1 MNKHRYR
8 VLFSKTLQRFI
19 VTSELAKTT
28 TSGNT
33 ERGDLKCGQS
43 SACFSFYP
51 SLQSLTFPVFCALG
65 FVSLISPSAYAET
78 LMIQADS
85 TAAVSQRPVV
95 LQTANGLP
103 QVNIQ
108 TPNDQGLSHNRYSH
122 FDVDT
127 QGAILNN
134 SRKNT
139 QTQQGGWIQGNPY
152 LAGGEAKVILNEVN
166 SNHPSQL
173 KGYVEVAGKKA
184 DVIIANPN
192 GIHCQGCGIM
202 NAERATFTTGKP
214 EIHHGSLDSFKVE
227 KGKVTVEGKGL
238 DNSQTDYTDIISRSA
253 EINAGI
259 WSKREVN
266 VTTGKNQVTK
276 NNDSVQ
282 IIHTT
287 EKEKQSENPPHF
299 ALDVTHLGGMYAE
312 KIHLIGTEQGLGVNH
327 AGHIGA
333 SAGEVVI
340 DAKGHVVNQGFI
352 GAQGNIQ
359 LQSSENIEN
368 RGTIHTKEKQHLK
381 SKNLDN
387 RQGTLAGKQ
396 IQIDA
401 AHVDNRKVSEEGS
414 LIVAADNI
422 LVQANTLDNRGTK
435 NTTNPTQGIQA
446 AQVTLTAQQINN
458 QSGGIYATQR
468 GTLNVTSTLD
478 NRQGDILSAG
488 QLDINGDKSRANMN
502 NAEGRIHAGKHVTL
516 TAKTLQNEGNI
527 STTGNADIALTD
539 GIELKN
545 AFQVN
550 GDLRFTTEGK
560 FTNKS
565 KLNIGHRVNIHAA
578 EIENSQAAEISS
590 KTTQISTA
598 LFTNRG
604 LIDGETTRIEGKSL
618 NNVGTG
624 RIYGNQLS
632 FAATHLTN
640 AKEGDSSATIAARKR
655 LDFGINTLKNLD
667 QSFIFSLGDLHIGGK
682 LSENGEAIGRA
693 KEIINGSGIIE
704 AMGDGKIN
712 TTTLLNTDLHL
723 KLGIN
728 ESREYFHQVAKTT
741 DSQRFTVDKDGI
753 FAWNKKR
760 SEAWFQFY
768 DGRPTQYQNDWI
780 GWRYNRTTKTS
791 KIDVQTPGKI
801 LIGGHLTLTG
811 DHLKNQYSKLL
822 VGKSLILGEKPITQN
837 LSHQTLSEGSATLI
851 NEDVIGNIDRLDK
864 GSVFK
869 WVHYRSRGLKK
880 SHGHKDT
887 DHKHYEVAHPT
898 EHFNFNVVKNHIG
911 DPEAVRKESDNTSIA
926 AHTPANVISPVEN
939 TLRLPN
945 QSLYKINPHADSHY
959 IVETDPRFADKRQW
973 LSSDYMF
980 HALRADPQNI
990 LKRLG
995 DGFYEKR
1002 LINEQINQLT
1012 GRRFLEGYASDYEQY
1027 KALMDNGLYYAKK
1040 WNLTP
1045 GVALTA
1051 AQMKELT
1058 SDLVWFEKR
1067 ETQLPNGEKI
1077 NVLAPKVYLSR
1088 RNSKING
1095 EGSLISA
1102 HQVIIRGMNQVD
1114 NSGTILGNS
1123 SLSITAQNIK
1133 NNEGRLQANHL
1144 SLSVQNELLNL
1155 GGTFEAK
1162 DNLAAHAKNL
1172 RFESKL
1178 SETKDTGDFYK
1189 KDISKAAELNL
1200 TDKNG
1205 KLQVHADENIVVKG
1219 IRANIAGDA
1228 AFYAKGDLELGTV
1241 SRINKEHYRMNADN
1255 YYLLDQENQ
1264 TGNQIQVKGNAQYIA
1279 GQNITVTGNQ
1289 LHSDGETTIAAQGNI
1304 DIHEGRVK
1312 EHLNSAIKTT
1322 DRGLVSKKTI
1332 TAKHRHDYDLAE
1344 ASMIDADK
1352 IHLQSNNGNIKVQG
1366 SNLVAENGFTAQGKN
1381 IDITEAE
1388 NRVYSE
1394 DFYSKK
1400 KSGMLGGGIGVT
1412 FGSQKQTLET
1422 DQTRLYASG
1431 SQVGSLNHDTRFI
1444 AENRYTQTASAVSS
1458 AKGDVDILAQQAT
1471 IKAADDKYESNM
1483 KQTFEQKGLTI
1494 AITSPILSA
1503 LQAVQSTIKSAQQT
1517 GNSKNNRINAMSAVN
1532 TGFDAYR
1539 AGQAVGQAQNALGN
1553 VMNGSEGMDSMVG
1566 IQITYGQQKSESK
1579 THTEGKTAAKSQVNA
1594 GGKVNIVATGAGKA
1608 SNITINGSD
1617 VSGKQGTFL
1626 GADNDIN
1633 ITAAE
1638 QTHLERSTNKSSGF
1652 NVGVAVKF
1660 GNGVAAGI
1668 TVGGN
1673 RGKGYGNSDETTYVA
1688 SHVGDTNSQTTIQS
1702 GGDTNLIGSQAKG
1715 KRVEVNADNLN
1726 IKSLQDKSSYD
1737 GKQTNISGSVTIGY
1751 GFSAG
1756 GSYNKSKVNADHAS
1770 VNEQAGIYAGD
1781 EGYGVNAKNKV
1792 SSIGGAILSQ
1802 ASKEKNQLTA
1812 QDFEYS
1818 NIQNYSHAKSSAMG
1832 LMGGF
1837 SVNRDQT
1844 SDEDKELNKIYR
1856 EGRSNETFDQ
1866 ANPNQANQSA
1876 VKFGLDKDDIHSSD
1890 LYAAAKMGL
1899 ANLASNSSQKENR
1912 QSTTYAVISDGNF
1925 NIGSQKGKENIESI
1939 KKSTKQEAN
1948 KLEKIDYSQM
1958 QKEVEQDVATIQ
1970 SFAKNVGGATDEAY
1984 RTMFIAE
1991 HRMFTHKVDEK
2002 GKPIEDPEILK
2013 KIDEEAD
2020 KEGIARDVYLEQQLN
2035 KGRNIYQLHEL
2046 SDQERNQ
2053 LQKVTYTD
2061 PKTGKTESKYVVAF
2075 NGIFNDHNAAAK
2087 FAVQNYIA
2095 GRDDKT
2101 GNIDQKVYKDVYFV
2115 HHPKAKNGLSE
2126 LLVAGY
2132 EKMFETSFGNLL
2144 GMDNSSLQA
2153 MNIMK
2158 QYGKDDLYLGS
2169 HSRGTLTLSNAL
2181 KALNTEDNR
2190 AKKLLSGTTI
2200 KMVGPAA
2207 DVTRADGYL
2216 SQLQTGKE
2224 RTTSDGSIR
2233 IENHAS
2239 DPVGSMPI
2247 LLGGNPSTTSENN
2260 LNKGWIAR
2268 ISDIF
2273 GDNSSVHNCYGL
2285 GQKQCVIDGYRTKV
2299 DLKMGNEETI
2309 FNLNRLK
2316 GE

>member
-8 VLFSKTLQRFI
+8 ILFSKTLQRFI

-28 TSGNT
+28 TAGNT
-33 ERGDLKCGQS
+33 ETGDLKCGQS

-51 SLQSLTFPVFCALG
+51 SLQSLTFAVFCALG
-65 FVSLISPSAYAET
+65 FVSLISPSSYAET

-85 TAAVSQRPVV
+85 TAVANQRPVV

-173 KGYVEVAGKKA
+173 KGYVEVAGRKA

-253 EINAGI
+253 EINAGV

-266 VTTGKNQVTK
+266 VTTGKNRVTK

-359 LQSSENIEN
+359 VQSSENIEN

-446 AQVTLTAQQINN
+446 AQVILTAQQINN
-458 QSGGIYATQR
+458 QSGGIYAIQR
-468 GTLNVTSTLD
+468 GTLNVANTLD
-478 NRQGDILSAG
+478 NQQGDILSAG
-488 QLDINGDKSRANMN
+488 QLDINGDKSHANLN
-502 NAEGRIHAGKHVTL
+502 NAEGKIHAGKHVTL
-516 TAKTLQNEGNI
+516 IAKTLQNEGNI
-527 STTGNADIALTD
+527 RTTGNADIALTD

-550 GDLRFTTEGK
+550 GNLHFTTEGK

-578 EIENSQAAEISS
+578 EIENTQAAEISS

-604 LIDGETTRIEGKSL
+604 LIDGETTRIEGESL
-618 NNVGTG
+618 NNIGTG
-624 RIYGNQLS
+624 RIYGDQLS

-640 AKEGDSSATIAARKR
+640 IKEGDSSATIAARKR
-655 LDFGINTLKNLD
+655 LDIGINTLKNLD
-667 QSFIFSLGDLHIGGK
+667 QSFIFSLGDLHIGGT
-682 LSENGEAIGRA
+682 LSENGEAVGRA

-704 AMGDGKIN
+704 VMGDGKIN

-822 VGKSLILGEKPITQN
+822 VGKSLILGEQPITQN
-837 LSHQTLSEGSATLI
+837 RSHQTLSEGGATLI

-887 DHKHYEVAHPT
+887 DHKHYEVVHPT

-911 DPEAVRKESDNTSIA
+911 DPEAVRKESDNTSVA
-926 AHTPANVISPVEN
+926 AHTPANAISPVEN

-945 QSLYKINPHADSHY
+945 QSLYKINPHANSHY

-980 HALRADPQNI
+980 HALRADPQNM

-995 DGFYEKR
+995 DGFYEQR

-1012 GRRFLEGYASDYEQY
+1012 GRRFLEGYTSDYEQY

-1102 HQVIIRGMNQVD
+1102 NHVIIRGMNQVD

-1144 SLSVQNELLNL
+1144 SLSAENELLNL

-1228 AFYAKGDLELGTV
+1228 AFYAKGNLELGTV

-1264 TGNQIQVKGNAQYIA
+1264 IGNQIQVKGNSQYIA

-1322 DRGLVSKKTI
+1322 DRGLFSKKTI

-1381 IDITEAE
+1381 IDIREAE
-1388 NRVYSE
+1388 NRIYSE

-1422 DQTRLYASG
+1422 DQTKLYASG
-1431 SQVGSLNHDTRFI
+1431 SQVGSLNHETRFI

-1517 GNSKNNRINAMSAVN
+1517 GKSKNNRINAMSAVN

-1539 AGQAVGQAQNALGN
+1539 AGQAVGQAQNALSN

-1566 IQITYGQQKSESK
+1566 IQITYGQQKSESR

-1638 QTHLERSTNKSSGF
+1638 QNHLERSTNKSSGF

-1688 SHVGDTNSQTTIQS
+1688 SHVGDANSQTTIKS
-1702 GGDTNLIGSQAKG
+1702 GGDTNLIGSQVKG

-1737 GKQTNISGSVTIGY
+1737 GKQTNVSGSVTVGY
-1751 GFSAG
+1751 GFAVG
-1756 GSYNKSKVNADHAS
+1756 GSFSKSKINADHAS

-1781 EGYGVNAKNKV
+1781 DGYDVNVEKHSDLKGALVTSTQTAEKEGRNRFSTRTITHSDIENYSNHNAKGFGV
-1792 SSIGGAILSQ
+1792 GGSVTIGGGNAP
-1802 ASKEKNQLTA
+1802 KEIGGVDLQKIGKNNADGSGKVET
-1812 QDFEYS
+1812 
-1818 NIQNYSHAKSSAMG
+1818 
-1832 LMGGF
+1832 GG
-1837 SVNRDQT
+1837 
-1844 SDEDKELNKIYR
+1844 IA
-1856 EGRSNETFDQ
+1856 G
-1866 ANPNQANQSA
+1866 
-1876 VKFGLDKDDIHSSD
+1876 
-1890 LYAAAKMGL
+1890 
-1899 ANLASNSSQKENR
+1899 
-1912 QSTTYAVISDGNF
+1912 
-1925 NIGSQKGKENIESI
+1925 IGSQGNWGLAKGLITGLLGQVSDKGNEHGVTTSSINTKNLIIRDKEAQEQLTGKSIDETIQTLNKENLHQKLAKADIESI
-1939 KKSTKQEAN
+1939 KSD
-1948 KLEKIDYSQM
+1948 LERDLS
-1958 QKEVEQDVATIQ
+1958 VATKFVENVNSVGDDIYYNIEKTDKNILLKQKRDKNCEDISCIQ
-1970 SFAKNVGGATDEAY
+1970 AKEIDVNTLNVPKT
-1984 RTMFIAE
+1984 
-1991 HRMFTHKVDEK
+1991 K
-2002 GKPIEDPEILK
+2002 
-2013 KIDEEAD
+2013 EEA
-2020 KEGIARDVYLEQQLN
+2020 EQLARMYA
-2035 KGRNIYQLHEL
+2035 H
-2046 SDQERNQ
+2046 
-2053 LQKVTYTD
+2053 
-2061 PKTGKTESKYVVAF
+2061 
-2075 NGIFNDHNAAAK
+2075 GIFNTNDEERITGAIQYGGKDYLDNDALVVKRNYTNPLTELSFTAFERIRAGINLPTIFGASNASRDQAK
-2087 FAVQNYIA
+2087 IWSLLDEYNKRHPKDQVELTHFAHSLGVSGMVNA
-2095 GRDDKT
+2095 MNWAKHK
-2101 GNIDQKVYKDVYFV
+2101 NIDLSHTKLNGNTVGTSYPMTNKTIGGMLSLGHYEQGYKEKAEELFNGGNVSYAVAPRDIVGTGINLPFVPGKFSIGIGNTDTTGDNYSGIPLIDMFRGAHNKAYYKDEKVINFLYPLFKDGGITRNKV
-2115 HHPKAKNGLSE
+2115 INYQYDTWGQIGPKTQKIEINH
-2126 LLVAGY
+2126 
-2132 EKMFETSFGNLL
+2132 
-2144 GMDNSSLQA
+2144 NS
-2153 MNIMK
+2153 K
-2158 QYGKDDLYLGS
+2158 GGK
-2169 HSRGTLTLSNAL
+2169 
-2181 KALNTEDNR
+2181 
-2190 AKKLLSGTTI
+2190 
-2200 KMVGPAA
+2200 
-2207 DVTRADGYL
+2207 
-2216 SQLQTGKE
+2216 
-2224 RTTSDGSIR
+2224 
-2233 IENHAS
+2233 
-2239 DPVGSMPI
+2239 
-2247 LLGGNPSTTSENN
+2247 
-2260 LNKGWIAR
+2260 
-2268 ISDIF
+2268 
-2273 GDNSSVHNCYGL
+2273 
-2285 GQKQCVIDGYRTKV
+2285 
-2299 DLKMGNEETI
+2299 
-2309 FNLNRLK
+2309 
-2316 GE
+2316 

>member
-43 SACFSFYP
+43 SAYFSFYP
-51 SLQSLTFPVFCALG
+51 SLQSLTFAVFCALG

-85 TAAVSQRPVV
+85 TAAANQRPLV

-122 FDVDT
+122 FDVDA

-134 SRKNT
+134 SRKNR

-173 KGYVEVAGKKA
+173 KGYVEVAGRKA

-266 VTTGKNQVTK
+266 VTTGKNRVTK

-287 EKEKQSENPPHF
+287 EKEKQSENLPHF

-359 LQSSENIEN
+359 VQSSENIEN

-381 SKNLDN
+381 SKNVDN
-387 RQGTLAGKQ
+387 RQGTLASKQ

-488 QLDINGDKSRANMN
+488 QLDIKGDKSRANMN

-578 EIENSQAAEISS
+578 EIENTQAAEISS

-604 LIDGETTRIEGKSL
+604 LIDGETTRIEGESL
-618 NNVGTG
+618 NNIGTG
-624 RIYGNQLS
+624 RIYGDQLS

-640 AKEGDSSATIAARKR
+640 IKEGDSSAAIAARKR
-655 LDFGINTLKNLD
+655 LDIGINTLKNLD
-667 QSFIFSLGDLHIGGK
+667 QSFIFSLGDLHIGGI
-682 LSENGEAIGRA
+682 LSENGEAVGRA

-712 TTTLLNTDLHL
+712 TTTLLNTDLNL

-728 ESREYFHQVAKTT
+728 ESHEYFHQVAKTT

-801 LIGGHLTLTG
+801 LIGGHLSLTG

-911 DPEAVRKESDNTSIA
+911 DPEAVRKESDNTSVA

-980 HALRADPQNI
+980 HALRADPQNM

-995 DGFYEKR
+995 DGFYEQR

-1102 HQVIIRGMNQVD
+1102 QKVIIRGMNQVD
-1114 NSGTILGNS
+1114 NSGTILGHNT
-1123 SLSITAQNIK
+1123 LSMTAQNIK

-1144 SLSVQNELLNL
+1144 SLSAENELLNL

-1162 DNLAAHAKNL
+1162 DNLTAHAKNL
-1172 RFESKL
+1172 RIESKL

-1205 KLQVHADENIVVKG
+1205 KLQVYADENIVVKG

-1264 TGNQIQVKGNAQYIA
+1264 IGNQIQVKGNAQYIA

-1289 LHSDGETTIAAQGNI
+1289 LHSDAETTIAAQGNI
-1304 DIHEGRVK
+1304 DIHEGRGK

-1381 IDITEAE
+1381 IDIREAE
-1388 NRVYSE
+1388 NRIYSE

-1422 DQTRLYASG
+1422 DQTKLYASG

-1458 AKGDVDILAQQAT
+1458 AKGDVDILAQQAA

-1553 VMNGSEGMDSMVG
+1553 IINGSEGMDSMVG
-1566 IQITYGQQKSESK
+1566 IQVTYGQQKSESK

-1638 QTHLERSTNKSSGF
+1638 QTHKERSTNQSSGF
-1652 NVGVAVKF
+1652 NAGVAMKVS
-1660 GNGVAAGI
+1660 NGVAAGI

-1673 RGKGYGNSDETTYVA
+1673 YGKGYGNGDETTYVA
-1688 SHVGDTNSQTTIQS
+1688 SHVGDSQSKTVIQA
-1702 GGDTNLIGSQAKG
+1702 GGDANLIGSQVKG
-1715 KRVEVNADNLN
+1715 KRVEVNAQNLN
-1726 IKSLQDKSSYD
+1726 IESLQDTATYK
-1737 GKQTNISGSVTIGY
+1737 GKQMNVSGSVTVGY
-1751 GFSAG
+1751 GASVG
-1756 GSYNKSKVNADHAS
+1756 GSFNKSNIHADHAS

-1781 EGYGVNAKNKV
+1781 EGYDINVNHTDLKGGLITSTQKAEDEGKNRFSTGTITHSDIENYSNHNAKGFGV
-1792 SSIGGAILSQ
+1792 GGGVTIGGGNAP
-1802 ASKEKNQLTA
+1802 KEIGGVELQK
-1812 QDFEYS
+1812 
-1818 NIQNYSHAKSSAMG
+1818 IGQNNADGSGKVET
-1832 LMGGF
+1832 GG
-1837 SVNRDQT
+1837 
-1844 SDEDKELNKIYR
+1844 IA
-1856 EGRSNETFDQ
+1856 G
-1866 ANPNQANQSA
+1866 
-1876 VKFGLDKDDIHSSD
+1876 
-1890 LYAAAKMGL
+1890 
-1899 ANLASNSSQKENR
+1899 
-1912 QSTTYAVISDGNF
+1912 
-1925 NIGSQKGKENIESI
+1925 IGSQGNWGVAKGLISGLFGQVSDKDNEHGVTTSSINTKNLIIRDKEAQEQLTGKSINETIKALNQENRHQKLAKADIESI
-1939 KKSTKQEAN
+1939 KSDLERNLSVATKFVENVNSVGDEIYYQMEKNEDSVFSIQKKTENCNHINCLDFETDNSQALKRIIYSNDLLTDEQAQLLSKVATAGMLNLKREDKVSSAILYDKDLSSIDETAVILNRGSTNYLNEFIFTGFERFRAWANLPSVFGASNATRDHAQITKKLNEYNAHRIAQGKEAISANNVAHSLGVSGNKNMLNWSEYVGNRYDNTKVNFLHLGGSYPSEGVDKQAKQLFGGVNTEYHGVKGDVVYSGLGGLFIGNNPNAKQVEGLSFGQAHSEAN
-1948 KLEKIDYSQM
+1948 QNINNLKYIYKLRDKDDKWIKTEEIIKNIYPLDFNR
-1958 QKEVEQDVATIQ
+1958 KFN
-1970 SFAKNVGGATDEAY
+1970 SF
-1984 RTMFIAE
+1984 
-1991 HRMFTHKVDEK
+1991 
-2002 GKPIEDPEILK
+2002 
-2013 KIDEEAD
+2013 D
-2020 KEGIARDVYLEQQLN
+2020 KE
-2035 KGRNIYQLHEL
+2035 
-2046 SDQERNQ
+2046 
-2053 LQKVTYTD
+2053 
-2061 PKTGKTESKYVVAF
+2061 
-2075 NGIFNDHNAAAK
+2075 
-2087 FAVQNYIA
+2087 
-2095 GRDDKT
+2095 
-2101 GNIDQKVYKDVYFV
+2101 
-2115 HHPKAKNGLSE
+2115 
-2126 LLVAGY
+2126 
-2132 EKMFETSFGNLL
+2132 
-2144 GMDNSSLQA
+2144 
-2153 MNIMK
+2153 
-2158 QYGKDDLYLGS
+2158 
-2169 HSRGTLTLSNAL
+2169 
-2181 KALNTEDNR
+2181 
-2190 AKKLLSGTTI
+2190 
-2200 KMVGPAA
+2200 
-2207 DVTRADGYL
+2207 
-2216 SQLQTGKE
+2216 
-2224 RTTSDGSIR
+2224 
-2233 IENHAS
+2233 
-2239 DPVGSMPI
+2239 
-2247 LLGGNPSTTSENN
+2247 
-2260 LNKGWIAR
+2260 
-2268 ISDIF
+2268 
-2273 GDNSSVHNCYGL
+2273 
-2285 GQKQCVIDGYRTKV
+2285 
-2299 DLKMGNEETI
+2299 
-2309 FNLNRLK
+2309 
-2316 GE
+2316 

>member
-33 ERGDLKCGQS
+33 ERGDLKCGQY
-43 SACFSFYP
+43 SAYFSFYP
-51 SLQSLTFPVFCALG
+51 SLQSLTFAVFCALG

-837 LSHQTLSEGSATLI
+837 LSHQTLSEGGATLI

-911 DPEAVRKESDNTSIA
+911 DPEAVRKESDNTSVA
-926 AHTPANVISPVEN
+926 AHTPANAISPVEN
-939 TLRLPN
+939 RLRLPN

-980 HALRADPQNI
+980 HALRADPQNMI
-990 LKRLG
+990 KRLG
-995 DGFYEKR
+995 DGFYEQR

-1012 GRRFLEGYASDYEQY
+1012 GRRFLEGYTSDYEQY

-1102 HQVIIRGMNQVD
+1102 NQVIIRGMNQVD

-1144 SLSVQNELLNL
+1144 SLSAENEFLNL

-1162 DNLAAHAKNL
+1162 DNLTAHAKNL
-1172 RFESKL
+1172 RIESKL

-1205 KLQVHADENIVVKG
+1205 KLQVYADENIVVKG

-1264 TGNQIQVKGNAQYIA
+1264 IGNQIQVKGNAQYIA

-1322 DRGLVSKKTI
+1322 DRGLFSKKTI

-1381 IDITEAE
+1381 IDIREAE
-1388 NRVYSE
+1388 NRIYSE
-1394 DFYSKK
+1394 DVYSKK

-1422 DQTRLYASG
+1422 DQTKLYASG

-1458 AKGDVDILAQQAT
+1458 AKGDVDILAQQAA

-1553 VMNGSEGMDSMVG
+1553 IINGSEGMDSMVG
-1566 IQITYGQQKSESK
+1566 IQVTYGQQKSESK

-1638 QTHLERSTNKSSGF
+1638 QTHKERSTNKSSGF
-1652 NVGVAVKF
+1652 NVGVAIKVS
-1660 GNGVAAGI
+1660 NGAAVGA
-1668 TVGGN
+1668 TLGGN
-1673 RGKGYGNSDETTYVA
+1673 HGKGYGNGDETTYVA
-1688 SHVGDTNSQTTIQS
+1688 SHVGDSQSKTVIQA
-1702 GGDTNLIGSQAKG
+1702 GGDANIIGSQVKG
-1715 KRVEVNADNLN
+1715 KRVEVNAQNLN
-1726 IKSLQDKSSYD
+1726 IESLQDTATYK
-1737 GKQTNISGSVTIGY
+1737 GKQMNVSGSVTVGY
-1751 GFSAG
+1751 GVSAG
-1756 GSYNKSKVNADHAS
+1756 GSFNKSKVNADHAS

-1781 EGYGVNAKNKV
+1781 EGYDINVNHTDLKGGLITSTQKAEDEGKNRFSTGTITHSDIENHSSHNAKGFGVGGGVTIGGGNAPKEIGGVELQKIGKNNADGSGKVETGGIAGIGSQGNWGLAKGLITGLLGQVSDKGSEHGVTTSSINTKHLIIRDKEAQEQLTGKSINETIEALNQENRHQKLAKADIESIKSDLERNLSVATKFVENVNSVGDEIYYQMEKNEDSVFSIQKKTENCNHINCLDFETDNSQALKRIIYSNDLLTDEQAQLLSKVATAGMLNLKREDKV
-1792 SSIGGAILSQ
+1792 SSAILYDKDLSSIDETAVILNRGSTNYLNEFIFTGFERFRAWANLPSVFGASNATRDHAQITKKLNEYNAHRIAQGKEAISANNVAHSLGVSGNKNMLNWSEYVGNRYDNTKVNFLHLGGSYPSEGVDKQ
-1802 ASKEKNQLTA
+1802 AKRL
-1812 QDFEYS
+1812 F
-1818 NIQNYSHAKSSAMG
+1818 G
-1832 LMGGF
+1832 
-1837 SVNRDQT
+1837 SVNTEYHGVKGDVVYSGLGGLFIGNNPNAKQVEGL
-1844 SDEDKELNKIYR
+1844 SFGQAHSEANQNINNLKYIYKIDDEKKIVEWEKTKDVLNKIYPSSRLR
-1856 EGRSNETFDQ
+1856 EFNKVNE
-1866 ANPNQANQSA
+1866 
-1876 VKFGLDKDDIHSSD
+1876 V
-1890 LYAAAKMGL
+1890 
-1899 ANLASNSSQKENR
+1899 
-1912 QSTTYAVISDGNF
+1912 
-1925 NIGSQKGKENIESI
+1925 
-1939 KKSTKQEAN
+1939 N
-1948 KLEKIDYSQM
+1948 K
-1958 QKEVEQDVATIQ
+1958 
-1970 SFAKNVGGATDEAY
+1970 
-1984 RTMFIAE
+1984 
-1991 HRMFTHKVDEK
+1991 
-2002 GKPIEDPEILK
+2002 
-2013 KIDEEAD
+2013 
-2020 KEGIARDVYLEQQLN
+2020 
-2035 KGRNIYQLHEL
+2035 
-2046 SDQERNQ
+2046 
-2053 LQKVTYTD
+2053 
-2061 PKTGKTESKYVVAF
+2061 
-2075 NGIFNDHNAAAK
+2075 
-2087 FAVQNYIA
+2087 
-2095 GRDDKT
+2095 
-2101 GNIDQKVYKDVYFV
+2101 
-2115 HHPKAKNGLSE
+2115 
-2126 LLVAGY
+2126 
-2132 EKMFETSFGNLL
+2132 
-2144 GMDNSSLQA
+2144 
-2153 MNIMK
+2153 
-2158 QYGKDDLYLGS
+2158 
-2169 HSRGTLTLSNAL
+2169 
-2181 KALNTEDNR
+2181 
-2190 AKKLLSGTTI
+2190 
-2200 KMVGPAA
+2200 
-2207 DVTRADGYL
+2207 
-2216 SQLQTGKE
+2216 
-2224 RTTSDGSIR
+2224 
-2233 IENHAS
+2233 
-2239 DPVGSMPI
+2239 
-2247 LLGGNPSTTSENN
+2247 
-2260 LNKGWIAR
+2260 
-2268 ISDIF
+2268 
-2273 GDNSSVHNCYGL
+2273 
-2285 GQKQCVIDGYRTKV
+2285 
-2299 DLKMGNEETI
+2299 
-2309 FNLNRLK
+2309 
-2316 GE
+2316 

>member
-43 SACFSFYP
+43 SAYFSFYP
-51 SLQSLTFPVFCALG
+51 SLQSLTFAVFCALG

-85 TAAVSQRPVV
+85 TAAANQRPLV

-122 FDVDT
+122 FDVDA

-134 SRKNT
+134 SRKNR

-173 KGYVEVAGKKA
+173 KGYVEVAGRKA

-266 VTTGKNQVTK
+266 VTTGKNRVTK

-287 EKEKQSENPPHF
+287 EKEKQSENLPHF

-359 LQSSENIEN
+359 VQSSENIEN

-381 SKNLDN
+381 SKNVDN
-387 RQGTLAGKQ
+387 RQGTLASKQ

-488 QLDINGDKSRANMN
+488 QLDIKGDKSRANMN

-578 EIENSQAAEISS
+578 EIENTQAAEISS

-604 LIDGETTRIEGKSL
+604 LIDGETTRIEGESL
-618 NNVGTG
+618 NNIGTG
-624 RIYGNQLS
+624 RIYGDQLS

-640 AKEGDSSATIAARKR
+640 IKEGDSSAAIAARKR
-655 LDFGINTLKNLD
+655 LDIGINTLKNLD
-667 QSFIFSLGDLHIGGK
+667 QSFIFSLGDLHIGGI
-682 LSENGEAIGRA
+682 LSENGEAVGRA

-712 TTTLLNTDLHL
+712 TTTLLNTDLNL

-728 ESREYFHQVAKTT
+728 ESHEYFHQVAKTT

-801 LIGGHLTLTG
+801 LIGGHLSLTG

-911 DPEAVRKESDNTSIA
+911 DPEAVRKESDNTSVA

-980 HALRADPQNI
+980 HALRADPQNM

-995 DGFYEKR
+995 DGFYEQR

-1102 HQVIIRGMNQVD
+1102 QKVIIRGMNQVD
-1114 NSGTILGNS
+1114 NSGTILGHNT
-1123 SLSITAQNIK
+1123 LSMTAQNIK

-1144 SLSVQNELLNL
+1144 SLSAENELLNL

-1162 DNLAAHAKNL
+1162 DNLTAHAKNL
-1172 RFESKL
+1172 RIESKL

-1205 KLQVHADENIVVKG
+1205 KLQVYADENIVVKG

-1264 TGNQIQVKGNAQYIA
+1264 IGNQIQVKGNAQYIA

-1304 DIHEGRVK
+1304 DIHEGRGK

-1322 DRGLVSKKTI
+1322 DRGLFSKKTI

-1381 IDITEAE
+1381 IDIREAE
-1388 NRVYSE
+1388 NRIYSE

-1422 DQTRLYASG
+1422 DQTKLYASG

-1458 AKGDVDILAQQAT
+1458 AKGDVDILAQQAA

-1553 VMNGSEGMDSMVG
+1553 IINGSEGMDSMVG
-1566 IQITYGQQKSESK
+1566 IQVTYGQQKSESK

-1638 QTHLERSTNKSSGF
+1638 QTHKERSTNQSSGF
-1652 NVGVAVKF
+1652 NAGVAMKVS
-1660 GNGVAAGI
+1660 NGVAAGI

-1673 RGKGYGNSDETTYVA
+1673 YGKGYGNGDETTYVA
-1688 SHVGDTNSQTTIQS
+1688 SHVGDSQSKTVIQA
-1702 GGDTNLIGSQAKG
+1702 GGDANLIGSQVKG
-1715 KRVEVNADNLN
+1715 KRVEVNAQNLN
-1726 IKSLQDKSSYD
+1726 IESLQDTATYK
-1737 GKQTNISGSVTIGY
+1737 GKQMNVSGSVTVGY
-1751 GFSAG
+1751 GASVG
-1756 GSYNKSKVNADHAS
+1756 GSFNKSNIHADHAS

-1781 EGYGVNAKNKV
+1781 EGYDINVNHTDLKGGLITSTQKAEDEGKNRFSTGTITHSDIENYSNHNAKGFGV
-1792 SSIGGAILSQ
+1792 GGGVTIGGGNAP
-1802 ASKEKNQLTA
+1802 KEIGGVELQK
-1812 QDFEYS
+1812 
-1818 NIQNYSHAKSSAMG
+1818 IGQNNADGSGKVET
-1832 LMGGF
+1832 GG
-1837 SVNRDQT
+1837 
-1844 SDEDKELNKIYR
+1844 IA
-1856 EGRSNETFDQ
+1856 G
-1866 ANPNQANQSA
+1866 
-1876 VKFGLDKDDIHSSD
+1876 
-1890 LYAAAKMGL
+1890 
-1899 ANLASNSSQKENR
+1899 
-1912 QSTTYAVISDGNF
+1912 
-1925 NIGSQKGKENIESI
+1925 IGSQGNWGVAKGLISGLFGQVSDKDNEHGVTTSSINTKNLIIRDKEAQEQLTGKSINETIKALNQENRHQKLAKADIESI
-1939 KKSTKQEAN
+1939 KSDLERNLSVATKFVENVNSVGDEIYYQMEKNEDSVFSIQKKTENCNHINCLDFETDNSQALKRIIYSNDLLTDEQAQLLSKVATAGMLNLKREDKVSSAILYDKDLSSIDETAVILNRGSTNYLNEFIFTGFERFRAWANLPSVFGASNATRDHAQITKKLNEYNAHRIAQGKEAISANNVAHSLGVSGNKNMLNWSEYVGNRYDNTKVNFLHLGGSYPSEGVDKQAKQLFGGVNTEYHGVKGDVVYSGLGGLFIGNNPNAKQVEGLSFGQAHSEAN
-1948 KLEKIDYSQM
+1948 QNINNLKYIYKLRDKDDKWIKTEEIIKNIYPLDFNR
-1958 QKEVEQDVATIQ
+1958 KFN
-1970 SFAKNVGGATDEAY
+1970 SF
-1984 RTMFIAE
+1984 
-1991 HRMFTHKVDEK
+1991 
-2002 GKPIEDPEILK
+2002 
-2013 KIDEEAD
+2013 D
-2020 KEGIARDVYLEQQLN
+2020 KE
-2035 KGRNIYQLHEL
+2035 
-2046 SDQERNQ
+2046 
-2053 LQKVTYTD
+2053 
-2061 PKTGKTESKYVVAF
+2061 
-2075 NGIFNDHNAAAK
+2075 
-2087 FAVQNYIA
+2087 
-2095 GRDDKT
+2095 
-2101 GNIDQKVYKDVYFV
+2101 
-2115 HHPKAKNGLSE
+2115 
-2126 LLVAGY
+2126 
-2132 EKMFETSFGNLL
+2132 
-2144 GMDNSSLQA
+2144 
-2153 MNIMK
+2153 
-2158 QYGKDDLYLGS
+2158 
-2169 HSRGTLTLSNAL
+2169 
-2181 KALNTEDNR
+2181 
-2190 AKKLLSGTTI
+2190 
-2200 KMVGPAA
+2200 
-2207 DVTRADGYL
+2207 
-2216 SQLQTGKE
+2216 
-2224 RTTSDGSIR
+2224 
-2233 IENHAS
+2233 
-2239 DPVGSMPI
+2239 
-2247 LLGGNPSTTSENN
+2247 
-2260 LNKGWIAR
+2260 
-2268 ISDIF
+2268 
-2273 GDNSSVHNCYGL
+2273 
-2285 GQKQCVIDGYRTKV
+2285 
-2299 DLKMGNEETI
+2299 
-2309 FNLNRLK
+2309 
-2316 GE
+2316 

>member
-19 VTSELAKTT
+19 VTSELAKMTT
-28 TSGNT
+28 AGNT
-33 ERGDLKCGQS
+33 ERDYLKCGQS

-51 SLQSLTFPVFCALG
+51 SLQSLTFAVFCALG
-65 FVSLISPSAYAET
+65 FVSLVSPSAYAET

-85 TAAVSQRPVV
+85 TAAANQHPVV

-108 TPNDQGLSHNRYSH
+108 TPNAQGLSHNRYSH
-122 FDVDT
+122 FDIDT

-173 KGYVEVAGKKA
+173 KGYVEVAGRKA

-266 VTTGKNQVTK
+266 VTTGKNRVTK
-276 NNDSVQ
+276 NNDSMQ

-414 LIVAADNI
+414 LIVATNNI

-478 NRQGDILSAG
+478 NRQGDILSAE
-488 QLDINGDKSRANMN
+488 QLDIYGDKSHANMN
-502 NAEGRIHAGKHVTL
+502 NAEGKIHAGKHVTL

-539 GIELKN
+539 GIELNN

-565 KLNIGHRVNIHAA
+565 KLNIGHRVNIHAT
-578 EIENSQAAEISS
+578 EIENTQAAEISS

-604 LIDGETTRIEGKSL
+604 LIDGETTRIEGESL
-618 NNVGTG
+618 NNIGTG
-624 RIYGNQLS
+624 RIYGDQLS

-640 AKEGDSSATIAARKR
+640 AKEGGSSATIAARKR

-667 QSFIFSLGDLHIGGK
+667 QSFIFSLGDLHIGGT
-682 LSENGEAIGRA
+682 LSENGEAVGRA

-801 LIGGHLTLTG
+801 LIGGHLTLIG

-822 VGKSLILGEKPITQN
+822 VGKSLILGEQSITQN

-911 DPEAVRKESDNTSIA
+911 DPEAVRKESDNTSVA

-980 HALRADPQNI
+980 HALRADPQNM

-995 DGFYEKR
+995 DGFYEQR

-1012 GRRFLEGYASDYEQY
+1012 GRRFLEGYTSDYEQY

-1144 SLSVQNELLNL
+1144 SLSAENELLNL

-1264 TGNQIQVKGNAQYIA
+1264 IGNQIQVKGNAQYIA

-1289 LHSDGETTIAAQGNI
+1289 LHSDAETTIAAQGNI

-1381 IDITEAE
+1381 IDIREAE

-1458 AKGDVDILAQQAT
+1458 AKGNVDILAQQAT

-1539 AGQAVGQAQNALGN
+1539 AGQAVGQAQNALSN

-1579 THTEGKTAAKSQVNA
+1579 THTEGKTAATAQVNA

-1638 QTHLERSTNKSSGF
+1638 QTHKERSTNKSSGF

-1673 RGKGYGNSDETTYVA
+1673 RGKGYGNSDETSYVA
-1688 SHVGDTNSQTTIQS
+1688 SHVGDANSQTTIQS
-1702 GGDTNLIGSQAKG
+1702 GGDTNLIGSQVKG
-1715 KRVEVNADNLN
+1715 KRVEVNAENLN

-1737 GKQTNISGSVTIGY
+1737 GKQTNVSGSVTVGY
-1751 GFSAG
+1751 GFAAG
-1756 GSYNKSKVNADHAS
+1756 GSFSKSKINADHAS

-1781 EGYGVNAKNKV
+1781 DGYDVNVEKHSNLKGALVTSTQTAENEGKNRFSTGTITHSDIENYSNHNAKGFGV
-1792 SSIGGAILSQ
+1792 GGSVTIGGGNAP
-1802 ASKEKNQLTA
+1802 KEIGGVELQKIGKNNADGSGKVET
-1812 QDFEYS
+1812 
-1818 NIQNYSHAKSSAMG
+1818 
-1832 LMGGF
+1832 GG
-1837 SVNRDQT
+1837 
-1844 SDEDKELNKIYR
+1844 IA
-1856 EGRSNETFDQ
+1856 G
-1866 ANPNQANQSA
+1866 
-1876 VKFGLDKDDIHSSD
+1876 
-1890 LYAAAKMGL
+1890 
-1899 ANLASNSSQKENR
+1899 
-1912 QSTTYAVISDGNF
+1912 
-1925 NIGSQKGKENIESI
+1925 IGSQGNWGLAKGLITGLLGQVSDKGSEHGVTTSSINTKNLIIRDKEAQEQLTGKSINETIKALNQENRHQKLAKADIESI
-1939 KKSTKQEAN
+1939 KSDLERNLSVATKFMENVNSVGDEIYYQMEKNEDSVFSIQKKTENCNHINCLDFETDNSQALKRIIYSNDLLTDEQAQLLSKVATAGMLNLKREDKVSSAILYDKDLSSIDETAVILNRGSTNYLNEFIFTGFERFRAWANLPSVFGASNATRDHAQITKKLNEYNAHRIAQGKEAISANNVAHSLGVSGNKNMLNWSEYVGNRYDNTKVNFLHLGGSYPSEGVDKQAKQLFGSVNTEYHGVKGDVVYSGLGGLFIGNNPNAKQVEGLSFGQAHSEAN
-1948 KLEKIDYSQM
+1948 QNINNLKYIYKLRDKDDKWIKTEEIIKNIYPLDFNR
-1958 QKEVEQDVATIQ
+1958 KFN
-1970 SFAKNVGGATDEAY
+1970 SF
-1984 RTMFIAE
+1984 
-1991 HRMFTHKVDEK
+1991 
-2002 GKPIEDPEILK
+2002 
-2013 KIDEEAD
+2013 D
-2020 KEGIARDVYLEQQLN
+2020 KE
-2035 KGRNIYQLHEL
+2035 
-2046 SDQERNQ
+2046 
-2053 LQKVTYTD
+2053 
-2061 PKTGKTESKYVVAF
+2061 
-2075 NGIFNDHNAAAK
+2075 
-2087 FAVQNYIA
+2087 
-2095 GRDDKT
+2095 
-2101 GNIDQKVYKDVYFV
+2101 
-2115 HHPKAKNGLSE
+2115 
-2126 LLVAGY
+2126 
-2132 EKMFETSFGNLL
+2132 
-2144 GMDNSSLQA
+2144 
-2153 MNIMK
+2153 
-2158 QYGKDDLYLGS
+2158 
-2169 HSRGTLTLSNAL
+2169 
-2181 KALNTEDNR
+2181 
-2190 AKKLLSGTTI
+2190 
-2200 KMVGPAA
+2200 
-2207 DVTRADGYL
+2207 
-2216 SQLQTGKE
+2216 
-2224 RTTSDGSIR
+2224 
-2233 IENHAS
+2233 
-2239 DPVGSMPI
+2239 
-2247 LLGGNPSTTSENN
+2247 
-2260 LNKGWIAR
+2260 
-2268 ISDIF
+2268 
-2273 GDNSSVHNCYGL
+2273 
-2285 GQKQCVIDGYRTKV
+2285 
-2299 DLKMGNEETI
+2299 
-2309 FNLNRLK
+2309 
-2316 GE
+2316 